1 MAVGAPDAFL
11 PELVSKIEG
20 ADTEAERIL
29 FLHAL
34 KEVSYC
40 DWHVEC
46 ELTIRSF
53 SIRLPLSSKLW
64 QITPGPHSLPRIPNR
79 QTPISAKTVF
89 EMSRRLALANSPLP
103 LLTSSYPSSKTF

>member
-20 ADTEAERIL
+20 AGTEAERIL

-40 DWHVEC
+40 K
-46 ELTIRSF
+46 
-53 SIRLPLSSKLW
+53 SSV
-64 QITPGPHSLPRIPNR
+64 S
-79 QTPISAKTVF
+79 
-89 EMSRRLALANSPLP
+89 
-103 LLTSSYPSSKTF
+103 

>member
-34 KEVSYC
+34 KEVSC
-40 DWHVEC
+40 RDRRIEC
-46 ELTIRSF
+46 ELTSRSF
-53 SIRLPLSSKLW
+53 SIRLPPSSKL
-64 QITPGPHSLPRIPNR
+64 
-79 QTPISAKTVF
+79 
-89 EMSRRLALANSPLP
+89 
-103 LLTSSYPSSKTF
+103 

>member
-34 KEVSYC
+34 KEVSC
-40 DWHVEC
+40 RCLGPEG
-46 ELTIRSF
+46 ELIIRLF
-53 SIRLPLSSKLW
+53 FIRLPLSSKLW
-64 QITPGPHSLPRIPNR
+64 RIIPGPPFSLRTLNR
-79 QTPISAKTVF
+79 QTPISARTVF
-89 EMSRRLALANSPLP
+89 EMSKRLVLVNSPLP